1 MLVKQKRDRRVVF
14 AARNRQHSLVVSIF
28 TAMSIILAQTQKH
41 REAELVQEK
50 AQKIINSILRYVG
63 YYEKAGA
70 LIALGE
76 AITHTQHLEEA
87 RGAWKEAESLI
98 EKIKDAGW
106 RMERLSQLATALV
119 EAREWGR
126 SEAILGL
133 IWMGN
138 PSHGTIESLSQL
150 AEALIEARDW
160 ERPEAILSIVISWGS
175 TYDHTDAVDKLIK
188 ILIQ

>member
-1 MLVKQKRDRRVVF
+1 MLVKEKRDRRVVF

-28 TAMSIILAQTQKH
+28 TEMSIILPQTQKH

-63 YYEKAGA
+63 YFEKAGA

-119 EAREWGR
+119 EAREWER

-133 IWMGN
+133 ICVNFGIPWA
-138 PSHGTIESLSQL
+138 ESVQL
-150 AEALIEARDW
+150 C
-160 ERPEAILSIVISWGS
+160 ERGRTHPFHEEKPCFGFVSASRE
-175 TYDHTDAVDKLIK
+175 T
-188 ILIQ
+188 

>member
-1 MLVKQKRDRRVVF
+1 MPMLVKQKRDRRVVF

-119 EAREWGR
+119 EAREWER
-126 SEAILGL
+126 S
-133 IWMGN
+133 
-138 PSHGTIESLSQL
+138 
-150 AEALIEARDW
+150 
-160 ERPEAILSIVISWGS
+160 EAILSIVISRGS

-188 ILIQ
+188 ILIQEQGIEITLNVIDRICDKAKWSIR